1 MPRLPLRLL
10 SLLFSAA
17 AAGSLTAAGQE
28 HTDTIHIPPKIEWEK
43 IAELPPGPDGKR
55 NPGLAGVFA
64 GAHGDVFLI
73 AGGSNYPDN
82 PPWQGGQRAFHR
94 DIHVLERTLKPD
106 GLPLYH
112 WTPAGAQL
120 PDAMACGASV
130 SLSDGVLCIGGATTE
145 AVRDECFLLSWNKT
159 ARQVESQPFPK
170 LPKPLACHT
179 AVLLLDTVYV
189 IGGTADLKTMAP
201 TASFF
206 ALDLTKRQSA
216 KDFVW
221 KELRAWD
228 GPPRIYAVAAASLE
242 GEVESLYLCGGRQ
255 PGGEP
260 DFLIDLHK
268 FNPLRKE
275 WTLLGDVVDRRGH
288 PGHVMATPA
297 FHVPPHHF
305 VVIGGMDEDITR
317 LLERNSREFG
327 ELDDVERARRKK
339 YEQLLMENFPGY
351 PRTVLGYDAEIGE
364 WNHIGN
370 FPGEVPLTNPAVNW
384 ESQIIIPGGETGPG
398 RRSPDIWAGT
408 VRKKPIV
415 IEEAP
420 EDEEPPPSG
429 QGSVNAPPEL
439 PPPPVVEEARKD

>member
-1 MPRLPLRLL
+1 MPCLFPRLLTLL
-10 SLLFSAA
+10 VSAAVAGSAA
-17 AAGSLTAAGQE
+17 ASGPE

-43 IAELPPGPDGKR
+43 IAELPPGPGGQK

-64 GAHGDVFLI
+64 GAQDDVFLI
-73 AGGSNYPDN
+73 AGGSNYPQG
-82 PPWQGGQRAFHR
+82 PPWSGGAREIQR
-94 DIHVLERTLKPD
+94 DIFVLERTLQPD
-106 GLPLYH
+106 GLPRYH

-120 PDAMACGASV
+120 PGPLAYGASV
-130 SLSDGVLCIGGATTE
+130 SLTDGVLCIGGAARE
-145 AVRDECFLLSWNKT
+145 AARDDCFLLTWNKA
-159 ARQVESQPFPK
+159 ARRVETQPFPK
-170 LPKPLACHT
+170 LPQPLACAT
-179 AVLLLDTVYV
+179 AVLLLNTVYV
-189 IGGTADLKTMAP
+189 IGGTGDMKTMAP
-201 TASFF
+201 TSSFL
-206 ALDLTKRQSA
+206 ALDLTKRSSA

-221 KELRAWD
+221 KALPSWD
-228 GPPRIYAVAAASLE
+228 GPPRVFPVAAASLE

-268 FNPLRKE
+268 FNPLKKE

-317 LLERNSREFG
+317 LLERNAREIG
-327 ELDDVERARRKK
+327 ELDDAERARRKE
-339 YEQLLMENFPGY
+339 YGHLLMEKFPGY

-370 FPGEVPLTNPAVNW
+370 FPGAVPLTNPAVNW

-408 VRKKPIV
+408 VRKKPVV

-420 EDEEPPPSG
+420 EDEPPPSG
-429 QGSVNAPPEL
+429 QDRVQAPDE
-439 PPPPVVEEARKD
+439 PPPPPADGKRG